1 MTKKIAKICLVT
13 LLADKSSTS
22 RTTRAPTTIR
32 YWANISPGTTPRK
45 HLDPKKEWAGLKFL
59 FGDKKMPKD
68 IRVSFERGLP
78 YKLKDSDRTS
88 TTASTQVAAAP
99 AVKDLHDGDGE
110 PDGRGGGGDGGD
122 GWFLGTDV
130 W

>member
-1 MTKKIAKICLVT
+1 M
-13 LLADKSSTS
+13 
-22 RTTRAPTTIR
+22 
-32 YWANISPGTTPRK
+32 SPGTTPRQ
-45 HLDPKKEWAGLKFL
+45 HLNPAKEWAELKYI

-68 IRVSFERGLP
+68 IRESFERGLP
-78 YKLKDSDRTS
+78 YKLKDPARTS

-99 AVKDLHDGDGE
+99 AVKELHDGDGA
-110 PDGRGGGGDGGD
+110 PDGRGGGGD